1 MPNECGNPLLRD
13 WVKEWMDQAQAI
25 QSKAYFTYRKAY
37 DSLCKCPVP
46 FSHPSEAIKL
56 DGIGEGM
63 VKRLTSNMKKYCQDN
78 NLPMPEYPMSKKRKT
93 SPNDTQDALE
103 GNSRPRAKRAPKP
116 YVPAYR
122 TGGYAIMLAL
132 LDFHQVGQPS
142 VTKEQIC
149 RIAQAHCDASL
160 TLADPGKSY
169 TAFSSIKTLCE
180 KGYVWKNGKPARFQL
195 TETGISLAERLK
207 STNIDKQG
215 RVSQSSAPS
224 LNNNLG
230 EEEENDEPEVDLSL
244 YVTNPSQYTST
255 QNPSTA
261 RSNARKRKEMED
273 MALLGLDTTF
283 DLTTPSSPT
292 PLSSSVANTTNPTD
306 DIMAALAM
314 GNASTTKRKGKAK
327 ASRSTTVDYLDRLL
341 ERMDESEMDQPD
353 MSLYVLNPSKHST
366 ISLNGKTTTN
376 TAPKRTPPSAISS
389 KTLNQTTTSITAR
402 SNSSF
407 AKQVMAATDDND
419 FSSISTS
426 SKSKRHFNVDEFDI
440 DLTSTQSSLP
450 RLQSTQKQAE
460 VVDLLSSPEL
470 SPQLQ
475 PEPSLIQPEPLMF
488 DREDYFPL
496 SQSRTKKVINETFQ
510 YTYLDSDRQ
519 PVRHASQ
526 ALVDLDEG
534 CMAYLVQFSKK
545 QASHPKAQSIH
556 KQRVDGDYVT
566 GFLSEKDIDAVCPG
580 LPATPILSLH
590 REDED
595 TFWPKSDNYNQPLAS
610 PSSPSLSL
618 SQPFSV
624 SSQTPSAL
632 PDLSQTPLTNP
643 SPSLPNSALS
653 SSSQQSTD
661 IESQAFFP
669 SASQQ
674 SSEPQPDYVAML
686 ARESIDVLLPDQYEI
701 VLVIDSR
708 EIQMK
713 GKRDYFEQTLT
724 AKGVSCITRSLD
736 LGDAIWIARSKSNP
750 PQELFLDYIVERKRL
765 DDLVSS
771 IKDGRFT
778 EQKLRLKRS
787 GAEKLI
793 YVVEEYNREEAERF
807 GAQAIQTAMSST
819 QIIDGIFLKRTSSI
833 DDTIDYLVSIT
844 RLIERIYRN
853 TRLYIIPSHLITR
866 QNYLGLK
873 GACPRRQGEIAYVI
887 TYTLYNQLNA
897 KNGSASLH
905 EVYLRML
912 MTIRGVNAER
922 ALSLMKIYPT
932 PRSLLEAF
940 RGLSPDK
947 AKVLAKNATKNHI
960 LRRRWGIQISERLYS
975 IWGALEYA
983 SSDTNPQ
990 DDEDY

>member
-25 QSKAYFTYRKAY
+25 QSKAYFTYKKAY

-103 GNSRPRAKRAPKP
+103 GSSRPRAKRAPKP

-207 STNIDKQG
+207 STNIDKQ
-215 RVSQSSAPS
+215 
-224 LNNNLG
+224 
-230 EEEENDEPEVDLSL
+230 
-244 YVTNPSQYTST
+244 
-255 QNPSTA
+255 
-261 RSNARKRKEMED
+261 
-273 MALLGLDTTF
+273 
-283 DLTTPSSPT
+283 
-292 PLSSSVANTTNPTD
+292 
-306 DIMAALAM
+306 
-314 GNASTTKRKGKAK
+314 
-327 ASRSTTVDYLDRLL
+327 
-341 ERMDESEMDQPD
+341 
-353 MSLYVLNPSKHST
+353 
-366 ISLNGKTTTN
+366 
-376 TAPKRTPPSAISS
+376 
-389 KTLNQTTTSITAR
+389 
-402 SNSSF
+402 
-407 AKQVMAATDDND
+407 
-419 FSSISTS
+419 
-426 SKSKRHFNVDEFDI
+426 
-440 DLTSTQSSLP
+440 
-450 RLQSTQKQAE
+450 
-460 VVDLLSSPEL
+460 
-470 SPQLQ
+470 
-475 PEPSLIQPEPLMF
+475 
-488 DREDYFPL
+488 
-496 SQSRTKKVINETFQ
+496 
-510 YTYLDSDRQ
+510 
-519 PVRHASQ
+519 
-526 ALVDLDEG
+526 
-534 CMAYLVQFSKK
+534 
-545 QASHPKAQSIH
+545 
-556 KQRVDGDYVT
+556 
-566 GFLSEKDIDAVCPG
+566 
-580 LPATPILSLH
+580 
-590 REDED
+590 
-595 TFWPKSDNYNQPLAS
+595 AS

-632 PDLSQTPLTNP
+632 PDLSQTPLANL

-653 SSSQQSTD
+653 NSSQQSTD

-669 SASQQ
+669 SPSQQ

-686 ARESIDVLLPDQYEI
+686 AREPIDVLLPDQYEI

-793 YVVEEYNREEAERF
+793 YVVEEYNRDEAERF

-833 DDTIDYLVSIT
+833 DDTIDYLVSVT

-853 TRLYIIPSHLITR
+853 TRLYVIPSHLITR

-873 GACPRRQGEIAYVI
+873 GACPRCQGEIAYVI

-940 RGLSPDK
+940 RGLSPEK

-975 IWGALEYA
+975 IWGALEYT